1 MATITGTDA
10 SDFLVGTAD
19 ADIVNGGLGNDT
31 IRGLGGNDTLNGA
44 EGNDD
49 LDGGD
54 GNDYLIGGAGDD
66 TLQGGM
72 NADTLEGGAGN
83 DVLRG
88 GKGFDSIDGG
98 DGNDTIYSGLG
109 QDTLTGGAGAD
120 VFVLR
125 GEDPNFPGALKA
137 PTITDFVAGTD
148 TIAIEGATADEITA
162 ALTAQTTVD
171 GGVQFS
177 INGATIVVKG
187 TGLTSLSAND
197 VTTEDGIPE
206 NNPGQTFTL
215 TTNVETVTGT
225 GGNDTVNGIVS
236 STAAD
241 STLQTGDIVNAG
253 DGTDQMNVT
262 AIVGGDF
269 TSSGWQSNSVEQIY
283 VRAVDN
289 VAATAHTVTVNL
301 GSATGATQAWNS
313 NSSSGAAA
321 NSDTVAFTD
330 VAAGTTIGVR
340 NATNVNTSA
349 TFVAAATSGTADN
362 VAIVVDGV
370 KSTAVSDGKI
380 NIAAGFESAT
390 LTASGSAST
399 IGALTLNGS
408 TKLTID
414 GSANVQ
420 IRAALDNAVTTV
432 DASAAT
438 GNVNVVAGT
447 STTIK
452 FTGGSGND
460 TFTTGAIAATGAAVN
475 GGAGTDTLVIGAA
488 AHLTS
493 ASGKFYSNFET
504 LQVNGAGA
512 HDVEHLKDNN
522 TITKVVLNVNAA
534 NVTNLNATQAGNVE
548 LKADAAGG
556 VTIGVK
562 NAADVGQLDTV
573 TLTMTATNAD
583 RSLSNATIAGVETL
597 EIVGNTGTG
606 ASKIT
611 AFDHQDTT
619 KVVLSGGSAIEFTT
633 AAVAANVNSVIDGS
647 DATGKLTI
655 NASATT
661 TNGLRIEGGSAAD
674 TITGTGQNDIILG
687 GAGNDIITGGAG
699 ADTMTG
705 GDGADQFRYA
715 AVPAATDV
723 IMDFT
728 AGTDKVGFSAAAFA
742 GAGFAGTTATAAG
755 ATLVAADYQTR
766 ADVAAVAAGDDQ
778 KLVELQSAQTTAQ
791 LSTGTGGAA
800 EAFVVAF
807 NSTTGKGQIWYDA
820 DWSDAAGRQLVATL
834 DNITTLAGITGLEN
848 TDFVFFT

>member
-1 MATITGTDA
+1 MATINGTDA
-10 SDFLVGTAD
+10 SDFLLGTD
-19 ADIVNGGLGNDT
+19 GDDLINGGLGNDT
-31 IRGLGGNDTLNGA
+31 IRGLGGNDTINGA
-44 EGNDD
+44 EGNDS

-54 GNDYLIGGAGDD
+54 GNDLLIGGAGND
-66 TLQGGM
+66 TIQGGRG
-72 NADTLEGGAGN
+72 ADTIEGTSGN
-83 DVLRG
+83 NVLRG
-88 GKGFDSIDGG
+88 GKGHDSITGG
-98 DGNDTIYSGLG
+98 TGNDTIYSGYG
-109 QDTLTGGAGAD
+109 QDTLTGNGGTN
-120 VFVLR
+120 VFVLK
-125 GEDPNFPGALKA
+125 GKQDAENPAAVVA
-137 PTITDFVAGTD
+137 PTITDFVAGVD
-148 TIAIEGATADEITA
+148 TIVIEDVTTEEITT
-162 ALTAQTTVD
+162 ALAGQTTVE
-171 GGVQFS
+171 GGVSFK
-177 INGATIVVKG
+177 IGDGTIVVKG
-187 TGLTSLSAND
+187 TGLTSLTAAN
-197 VTTEDGIPE
+197 VSNVVPAPVVE
-206 NNPGQTFTL
+206 GQTFTL
-215 TTNVETVTGT
+215 TTSVETVNGT
-225 GGNDTVNGIVS
+225 VGNDTINGIVS

-241 STLQTGDIVNAG
+241 STLQAGDIVNAG
-253 DGTDQMNVT
+253 AGTDQLNIT
-262 AIVGGDF
+262 ALVGGDI
-269 TSSGWQSNSVEQIY
+269 TSSGWQTNAVEQIF

-289 VAATAHTVTVNL
+289 VAATAHTATVNL
-301 GSATGATQAWNS
+301 AGASGATQAWNANGS
-313 NSSSGAAA
+313 TAAAA

-340 NATNVNTSA
+340 NVTNVNTSA

-370 KSTAVSDGKI
+370 KSTATTDGKI
-380 NIAAGFESAT
+380 DIAAGFESAT
-390 LTASGSAST
+390 LTASGAAST
-399 IGALTLNGS
+399 IGALTLNGA

-414 GSANVQ
+414 GAANVQ

-488 AHLTS
+488 AHLTA

-504 LQVNGAGA
+504 LQINSAGA

-522 TITKVVLNVNAA
+522 TISKIVLNVNSAQ
-534 NVTNLNATQAGNVE
+534 VSNLNATQAGNVE
-548 LKADAAGG
+548 LRADAAGG

-562 NAADVGQLDTV
+562 NATDVGQLDTV

-583 RSLSNATIAGVETL
+583 RSLSNATIAGVETF

-606 ASKIT
+606 AAKIT

-619 KVVLSGGSAIEFTT
+619 KVVLKGGSAIEFTT
-633 AAVAANVNSVIDGS
+633 AATAANVNSVIDGS
-647 DATGKLTI
+647 AATGKLTI
-655 NASATT
+655 NAAATT
-661 TNGLRIEGGSAAD
+661 TNGLRIEGGSGND
-674 TITGTGQNDIILG
+674 TITGTGQNDIIIG

-705 GDGADQFRYA
+705 GEGADQFRYA
-715 AVPAATDV
+715 AVPAATDT

-742 GAGFAGTTATAAG
+742 GVGFAGTTATAAG

-766 ADVAAVAAGDDQ
+766 ADVSAILAGDDQ
-778 KLVELQSAQTTAQ
+778 KIVELQSAQTTAQ
-791 LSTGTGGAA
+791 LSTGTAAAA
-800 EAFVVAF
+800 EAYVVAF

-820 DWSDAAGRQLVATL
+820 DWSDDAGRVLVAIL
-834 DNITTLAGITGLEN
+834 DNITTLAGITALEN